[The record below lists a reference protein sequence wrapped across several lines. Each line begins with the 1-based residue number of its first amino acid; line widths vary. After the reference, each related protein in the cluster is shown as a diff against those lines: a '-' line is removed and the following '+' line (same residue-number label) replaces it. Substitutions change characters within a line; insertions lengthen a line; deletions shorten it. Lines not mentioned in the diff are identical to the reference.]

1 MNDRV
6 TLIPARRQA
15 GNRIVKDEKPKLR
28 VAAYCRVSTD
38 SDEQAGSYETQ
49 VQHYTDY
56 ISRNKN
62 WEFVKIYADDGISG
76 TNTKKREGFNE
87 MIDDCMAG
95 KIDMIITKSIS
106 RFARNTID
114 CLKYVRKLKE
124 KNIAIIFEKE
134 NINTLEASGEL
145 LLTIMAS
152 LAQQESASLSQNV
165 KLGLQF
171 RYQEGKVQVNHEHF
185 LGYTKDEDGNL
196 IVDEDEAAIVRR
208 IYREYLEGASFRDIA
223 TGLEQDKIKT
233 GGKRYKWHLS
243 TVQGIL
249 QNEKYIGDA
258 LLQKTITTDFIE
270 KIRIKNDGSAPQ
282 YYVKDSQEAIIPRD
296 IFTQVQEEMVRRA
309 NMTSGIEG
317 KKKRIYSSKYALSSI
332 CTCSRCGDIYRRVA
346 WNNRGKKSKVWRCC
360 TRVENGP
367 KACDAPTVQET
378 ELQEATVKA
387 INLLISCSETMKERL
402 AENIAIAL
410 ADDNSGDLEEINKV
424 LTVKQRELV
433 KLAHAKKDYN
443 DLADEIDKIRER
455 KQRILV
461 AKAETE
467 GYKKRIEELQDFINE
482 ADTEL
487 LEYDEKMV
495 RKYIKEIR
503 VFDDRLQVF
512 FKAGIDI
519 DITRE

>member
-1 MNDRV
+1 M
-6 TLIPARRQA
+6 L
-15 GNRIVKDEKPKLR
+15 
-28 VAAYCRVSTD
+28 
-38 SDEQAGSYETQ
+38 
-49 VQHYTDY
+49 
-56 ISRNKN
+56 
-62 WEFVKIYADDGISG
+62 
-76 TNTKKREGFNE
+76 
-87 MIDDCMAG
+87 
-95 KIDMIITKSIS
+95 
-106 RFARNTID
+106 RNTID

-134 NINTLEASGEL
+134 NINILEASGEL

-171 RYQEGKVQVNHEHF
+171 RYQEGKIQVNHEHF

-223 TGLEQDKIKT
+223 MGLERDKIKT

-270 KIRIKNDGSAPQ
+270 KIRIKNDGSVLQ
-282 YYVKDSQEAIIPRD
+282 YYAKDSQEAIVPRD
-296 IFTQVQEEMVRRA
+296 IFAQVQEEMVCRA

-317 KKKRIYSSKYALSSI
+317 KKKHIYSSKYALSSI

-346 WNNRGKKSKVWRCC
+346 WNNRGKKSTVWRCC

-378 ELQEATVKA
+378 ELRITRSDCESYKP
-387 INLLISCSETMKERL
+387 
-402 AENIAIAL
+402 
-410 ADDNSGDLEEINKV
+410 
-424 LTVKQRELV
+424 
-433 KLAHAKKDYN
+433 
-443 DLADEIDKIRER
+443 IDK
-455 KQRILV
+455 L
-461 AKAETE
+461 
-467 GYKKRIEELQDFINE
+467 F
-482 ADTEL
+482 
-487 LEYDEKMV
+487 
-495 RKYIKEIR
+495 
-503 VFDDRLQVF
+503 
-512 FKAGIDI
+512 
-519 DITRE
+519 